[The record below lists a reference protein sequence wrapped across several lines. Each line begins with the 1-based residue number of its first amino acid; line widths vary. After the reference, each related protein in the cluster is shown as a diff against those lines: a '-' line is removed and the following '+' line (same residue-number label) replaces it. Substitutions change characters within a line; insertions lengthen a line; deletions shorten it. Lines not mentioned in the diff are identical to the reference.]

1 MCANNSPETP
11 NSVAEK
17 GFTHLNP
24 LTPGSELSRVVIE
37 KEMIQHHPV
46 HGYSMLRTQL
56 NNAYFQDIMDE
67 ALHFGVQ
74 VESHRMI
81 AFATLMSV
89 T

>member
-1 MCANNSPETP
+1 M
-11 NSVAEK
+11 
-17 GFTHLNP
+17 FF
-24 LTPGSELSRVVIE
+24 E

-81 AFATLMSV
+81 AFAILMSV
-89 T
+89 I